1 MGVKTM
7 TASED
12 EGLQLVGGTICVVV
26 LHGDWDM
33 PNVIELGHRPGDVTM
48 ASVFSAWA
56 RAAAGMGAC
65 ETTFASSD
73 MQELLLEARKMLD

>member
-1 MGVKTM
+1 
-7 TASED
+7 
-12 EGLQLVGGTICVVV
+12 
-26 LHGDWDM
+26 M
-33 PNVIELGHRPGDVTM
+33 PSVIELGHRPGDITM

-73 MQELLLEARKMLD
+73 MQELLHEARKMLG